1 MEGEPG
7 PELVGYTY
15 VESGN
20 FALQGMDANQA
31 WRAIRDLAGQLD
43 IAVAVEFEWRDKD
56 DVAAENRGRKA
67 KLSSLRKEGG
77 A

>member
-1 MEGEPG
+1 
-7 PELVGYTY
+7 
-15 VESGN
+15 
-20 FALQGMDANQA
+20 MDANQA

-43 IAVAVEFEWRDKD
+43 IPVAVEFEWRDKD

-67 KLSSLRKEGG
+67 RLSSLRKEVG